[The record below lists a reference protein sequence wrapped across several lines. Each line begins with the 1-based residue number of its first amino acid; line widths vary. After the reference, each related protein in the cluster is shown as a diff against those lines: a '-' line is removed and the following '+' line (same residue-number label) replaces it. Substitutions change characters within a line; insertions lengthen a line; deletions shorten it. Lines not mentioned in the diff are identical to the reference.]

1 MKPSIHPQKKHQR
14 NKSSMAE
21 DPEVLASRLNS
32 VLNELKGVMQ
42 DRKDRVEELR
52 NQIVMLENDNDDME
66 KRVSELIM
74 DAF

>member
-1 MKPSIHPQKKHQR
+1 LKPSIHPQKKHQR

-52 NQIVMLENDNDDME
+52 NQIIMLENDNDDME

>member
-1 MKPSIHPQKKHQR
+1 MD
-14 NKSSMAE
+14 E

>member
-1 MKPSIHPQKKHQR
+1 MV
-14 NKSSMAE
+14 E
-21 DPEVLASRLNS
+21 DPEVLASRLNL

>member
-1 MKPSIHPQKKHQR
+1 
-14 NKSSMAE
+14 MAE

-52 NQIVMLENDNDDME
+52 NQIIILENDNDDME
-66 KRVSELIM
+66 KRVNELIM

>member
-1 MKPSIHPQKKHQR
+1 
-14 NKSSMAE
+14 MAE

-52 NQIVMLENDNDDME
+52 NQIVMLENDNEDME
-66 KRVSELIM
+66 KRVNELIM

>member
-1 MKPSIHPQKKHQR
+1 MV
-14 NKSSMAE
+14 E
-21 DPEVLASRLNS
+21 DPEVLASRLNT

-52 NQIVMLENDNDDME
+52 NQIIILENNNEDME
-66 KRVSELIM
+66 KRINELIL

>member
-1 MKPSIHPQKKHQR
+1 
-14 NKSSMAE
+14 MAE
-21 DPEVLASRLNS
+21 DPEVLASRLTT
-32 VLNELKGVMQ
+32 VLSELKGVMQ
-42 DRKDRVEELR
+42 ERKDRIEELR

>member
-1 MKPSIHPQKKHQR
+1 MI
-14 NKSSMAE
+14 E
-21 DPEVLASRLNS
+21 DPEVLASRLNL

-42 DRKDRVEELR
+42 DRKDRIEELR
-52 NQIVMLENDNDDME
+52 NQIIMLENDNDDME

>member
-1 MKPSIHPQKKHQR
+1 MV
-14 NKSSMAE
+14 E
-21 DPEVLASRLNS
+21 DPEVLASRLNT

-52 NQIVMLENDNDDME
+52 NKIIILENDNEDME
-66 KRVSELIM
+66 KRISELIM

>member
-1 MKPSIHPQKKHQR
+1 MV
-14 NKSSMAE
+14 E
-21 DPEVLASRLNS
+21 DPEVLASRLNL

-42 DRKDRVEELR
+42 DRKDRIEELR
-52 NQIVMLENDNDDME
+52 NQIIMLENDNDDME

>member
-1 MKPSIHPQKKHQR
+1 
-14 NKSSMAE
+14 MAG

-32 VLNELKGVMQ
+32 VLNELKRVMQ
-42 DRKDRVEELR
+42 ERKDRIEELR

>member
-1 MKPSIHPQKKHQR
+1 MD
-14 NKSSMAE
+14 E

-52 NQIVMLENDNDDME
+52 NQIIMLENDNDDMAN
-66 KRVSELIM
+66 RVNELIM

>member
-1 MKPSIHPQKKHQR
+1 
-14 NKSSMAE
+14 MAE

-32 VLNELKGVMQ
+32 VLNELKRVMQ
-42 DRKDRVEELR
+42 ERKDRIEELR

>member
-42 DRKDRVEELR
+42 DRKNRVEELR
-52 NQIVMLENDNDDME
+52 NQIIILENDNEDME
-66 KRVSELIM
+66 KRISELIM

>member
-1 MKPSIHPQKKHQR
+1 
-14 NKSSMAE
+14 MAE
-21 DPEVLASRLNS
+21 DAEVLASRLNS

-42 DRKDRVEELR
+42 DRKDRIEELR
-52 NQIVMLENDNDDME
+52 NQIIMLENDNDDME

>member
-21 DPEVLASRLNS
+21 DPEVLASRLNL

-42 DRKDRVEELR
+42 DRKDRIEELR
-52 NQIVMLENDNDDME
+52 NQIIMLENDNDDME

>member
-1 MKPSIHPQKKHQR
+1 
-14 NKSSMAE
+14 MAE

-52 NQIVMLENDNDDME
+52 NQIIILENDNDDME
-66 KRVSELIM
+66 KRVSELIL

>member
-1 MKPSIHPQKKHQR
+1 
-14 NKSSMAE
+14 MAE
-21 DPEVLASRLNS
+21 DPEVLASRLNL

-42 DRKDRVEELR
+42 DRKDRIEELR
-52 NQIVMLENDNDDME
+52 NQIIMLENDNDDME

>member
-1 MKPSIHPQKKHQR
+1 MV
-14 NKSSMAE
+14 E
-21 DPEVLASRLNS
+21 DPEVLAARLNS

-42 DRKDRVEELR
+42 ERKDRIEELR
-52 NQIVMLENDNDDME
+52 NQIIMLENDNDDME

>member
-1 MKPSIHPQKKHQR
+1 MD
-14 NKSSMAE
+14 E

-52 NQIVMLENDNDDME
+52 NQIIMLENDNDDMTN
-66 KRVSELIM
+66 RVNELIM

>member
-1 MKPSIHPQKKHQR
+1 
-14 NKSSMAE
+14 MAE

-52 NQIVMLENDNDDME
+52 NEIIILENNNEDME
-66 KRVSELIM
+66 KRINELIL

>member
-1 MKPSIHPQKKHQR
+1 MG
-14 NKSSMAE
+14 E

-42 DRKDRVEELR
+42 ERKDRIEELR
-52 NQIVMLENDNDDME
+52 NQIIILENDNEDME
-66 KRVSELIM
+66 KRISELIM

>member
-1 MKPSIHPQKKHQR
+1 LKQSIHPHQKHQR
-14 NKSSMAE
+14 NKSLMVE
-21 DPEVLASRLNS
+21 DPEVLASRLNL

-42 DRKDRVEELR
+42 DRKDRIEELR
-52 NQIVMLENDNDDME
+52 NQIIMLENDNDDME